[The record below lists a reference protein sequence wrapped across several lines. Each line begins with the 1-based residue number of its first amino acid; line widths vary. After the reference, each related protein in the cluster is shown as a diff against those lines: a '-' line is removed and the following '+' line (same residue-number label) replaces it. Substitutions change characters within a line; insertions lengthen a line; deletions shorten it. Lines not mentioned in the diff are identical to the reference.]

1 MNKKEIF
8 NNKVNNKGERKMNI
22 MEQHQAFYN
31 QKTKDEEKE
40 QMNIAI
46 QNQLR
51 CLKDYGIKYLIQ
63 KYLSPLYVEAQKSNE
78 FKQATENLMT
88 DLRKDKELSKEFLYA
103 LEKILFKQW
112 DTITNTEKCLLR
124 TCLVIELFIEKIL
137 KDWNTKNKVEIYG
150 RLNGL
155 TLRYSKLEMLTR
167 CLEKYFVK
175 INKVEEY
182 IELRNSL
189 YRMII
194 DLEDTIEMY
203 KSYILDNK

>member
-1 MNKKEIF
+1 MSKKKFNKA
-8 NNKVNNKGERKMNI
+8 NNKGERKMNI
-22 MEQHQAFYN
+22 IEQHQANYN
-31 QKTKDEEKE
+31 NQGIEKE

-51 CLKDYGIKYLIQ
+51 GLKDYGIKHLIQ

-88 DLRKDKELSKEFLYA
+88 DLRKDKELSREFLYA

-155 TLRYSKLEMLTR
+155 TLRYSKLEMVTK

-175 INKVEEY
+175 IDKVEEY
-182 IELRNSL
+182 VELRNGL

-194 DLEDTIEMY
+194 DMEDTIEMY
-203 KSYILDNK
+203 KRTFLNT